1 MEKYYKFVY
10 FNSFCKFLI
19 IHTEKEILK
28 LNFIFE
34 DKFNFF
40 QETKNSFS
48 YKIIKELDEYF
59 SGKRKY
65 FDLPLSY
72 TGTSFQKKV
81 WESLKKIPYG
91 ETKTYKEIALE
102 IEKPKSY
109 RAVGLANNKNPL
121 PIFLPC
127 HRVIGTNGKLVGY
140 AGGLELKKKLLK
152 LEKGN
157 KLKP

>member
-10 FNSFCKFLI
+10 LNSFCKFLI
-19 IHTEKEILK
+19 IHTEEEVIK

-65 FDLPLSY
+65 FDLPLNY
-72 TGTSFQKKV
+72 EGTIFQKKV
-81 WESLKKIPYG
+81 WEKLKNIAYG
-91 ETKTYKEIALE
+91 ETKTYKDIALE
-102 IEKPKSY
+102 IGKPKSY

-127 HRVIGTNGKLVGY
+127 HRVIGSNGKLVGY

-152 LEKGN
+152 LEKEN
-157 KLKP
+157 KKKS